1 MAINFSA
8 SFAACL
14 AAGLKVPRQI
24 MYCISQDTGAPYV
37 LYKDSQEAAERSA
50 ALGGQW
56 SPDMYPGLQQA
67 PQTHLGQHPALPP
80 SQNTHNSPTQEGAQQ
95 PPQPQTE
102 QTNGA
107 QTLSSPARS
116 PYQRSNRQEMDSHVN
131 NVSLQQQQQHQ
142 QTIAANQNLSNQ
154 QQTQAQQQ
162 QQTNPHQTSP
172 DQNEHRGVNNN
183 DNEQAHNFS
192 KPNQAELNYYAQQ
205 HHQNG
210 GMLGPPGFPPL
221 HHYLNKGGVLPG
233 MTATEMNGTDLAGYT
248 MPDLLHGNQLHQGG
262 NQGAHKGG
270 AKHSDLRLFKCMTC
284 GKDFKQKSTLLQH
297 DRIHTDSR
305 PYGCPEC
312 GKRFRQQSHLTQHLR
327 IHANEKPFTCAFCP
341 RSFRQRA
348 ILNQHVRIHSGE
360 KPFGCPECGKAF
372 RQKAILNQHVRTHQ
386 DVSPHLIFK
395 NGTHPTLWPQD
406 VPYPPEDG
414 QQPKDENQ
422 FGDEGSQGTPE
433 SRGCFSPENGLSY
446 PAYFKDAKGVNHSVF
461 GNNSIS
467 SLYLKQ
473 NGGKGLP
480 DVLQNGRAAGL
491 PLYVRCPICQKEFKQ
506 KSTLLQHGCIHI
518 ESRPYPC
525 SECGKRFRQ
534 QSHLTQHLRIH
545 TNEKPFGCV
554 YCPRFFRQR
563 TILNQ
568 HIRIHTGEK
577 PYKCEQCGKDFR
589 QKAILDQHRRTHQG
603 DRPFCCPMPNCRRRF
618 STEQEVKKHID
629 NHMNPNSQK
638 GRKKKNSSV
647 AATVAAVT
655 AAVTNASQTNP
666 EGNHI
671 QTSVQAQAQDIA
683 AVVAAHQQDSKS
695 AFLTKDMQNNIIPRM
710 TPGIVKHELYFPPQ
724 CYGPPF
730 NGQTFNGANQPAST
744 TATPNATTTPAATA
758 VVQ

>member
-56 SPDMYPGLQQA
+56 TPDMYPGLQQA

-80 SQNTHNSPTQEGAQQ
+80 SQNTHSSPTQEGAQQ
-95 PPQPQTE
+95 PPQPQ
-102 QTNGA
+102 QQSDQSANG
-107 QTLSSPARS
+107 TLASPTRS
-116 PYQRSNRQEMDSHVN
+116 PYQRNGRVQDLEHAHN
-131 NVSLQQQQQHQ
+131 NVALQQQQQQQHQ
-142 QTIAANQNLSNQ
+142 QNLQSNNQNHVSNQ
-154 QQTQAQQQ
+154 Q
-162 QQTNPHQTSP
+162 HSSSE
-172 DQNEHRGVNNN
+172 QNEHRNHNNQSNNQNN
-183 DNEQAHNFS
+183 DQSQQNNTAHNFT
-192 KPNQAELNYYAQQ
+192 KPNQADLNYYAQQ
-205 HHQNG
+205 HHQN

-233 MTATEMNGTDLAGYT
+233 MTATEMNGTDLTGYS
-248 MPDLLHGNQLHQGG
+248 MPDLLHGNNLHQG
-262 NQGAHKGG
+262 NTQNSHKSS
-270 AKHSDLRLFKCMTC
+270 KHSDLRLFKCMTC

-360 KPFGCPECGKAF
+360 KPFGCPECHFKS
-372 RQKAILNQHVRTHQ
+372 TH
-386 DVSPHLIFK
+386 VSPHLIFK

-406 VPYPPEDG
+406 LPYPPEDG

-422 FGDEGSQGTPE
+422 SGFGDDGSQD
-433 SRGCFSPENGLSY
+433 S
-446 PAYFKDAKGVNHSVF
+446 KGVQHSVF

-467 SLYLKQ
+467 SLYLNKGQ
-473 NGGKGLP
+473 KGLP

-525 SECGKRFRQ
+525 CECGKRFRQ

-603 DRPFCCPMPNCRRRF
+603 ERPFCCPMPNCRRRF
-618 STEQEVKKHID
+618 STENEVKKHID
-629 NHMNPNSQK
+629 NHMNPSTK
-638 GRKKKNSSV
+638 GRKKKN
-647 AATVAAVT
+647 AAANAANT
-655 AAVTNASQTNP
+655 TTNTTNP
-666 EGNHI
+666 TQSTEQGHA
-671 QTSVQAQAQDIA
+671 QTQAQAQAQDIA
-683 AVVAAHQQDSKS
+683 AVVAAHQQDTKNS
-695 AFLTKDMQNNIIPRM
+695 FLTKDMQNNIIPRM
-710 TPGIVKHELYFPPQ
+710 TTPGAVKHELYFPPQ

-730 NGQTFNGANQPAST
+730 NGQTFNGTNPQPPPST
-744 TATPNATTTPAATA
+744 TSSNNQSNVTNNSSSNPVNNPTAAA
-758 VVQ
+758 VQ